1 MAGLAAAWR
10 LSEPAQQGQL
20 EVTVYQ
26 RGWRLG
32 GKAASSRGVHGRI
45 EEHGLHVW
53 LGYYDNA
60 FRLIRDCYA
69 LLDRERTDPG
79 CPIRSWRD
87 AFVPASDVGVTD
99 VAGSQWLASF
109 PENDLVPGDPHPPL
123 GPAELAGRAIA
134 LAASFLRSV
143 TPDRPV
149 RAALTARPEPPRL
162 GLGDALTDLSGPV
175 ATTGIAAAL
184 ELLQLATG
192 NGGRSNGDDS
202 GRRTVQF
209 LDLVLTMARGIAVD
223 RLAVRGW
230 SSIDHLDFRQWLA
243 RHGAGAR
250 TLESPII
257 RGLYDL
263 VFAYEGGDPARP
275 SFPAGLGLHLSGKIF
290 FDYRGAIFWKTS
302 AGLGDVAV
310 APLYLALRRRGVR
323 FELFHRLDAVHLD
336 GAGEAVT
343 ALSLGRQATPRA
355 GLDGYDPLV
364 RVKGLPVFPSAPR
377 WDQLGPH
384 PAPVSDD
391 LESHWCRAP
400 DAASVRLEAGRDFDA
415 VVLAVSIG
423 MIPYVCAELVDRK
436 RAWRD
441 MVDGVGTVATRAA
454 QLWFRT
460 DEAVIGSLPGAT
472 VSASDPPFETWSS
485 MTHTI
490 EHEDWPAH
498 DHPATAISL
507 CGVLPDAQV
516 PADDGRTDVA
526 AVATAE
532 VEAELGAFL
541 EAGAVEGWAA
551 ACDQDV
557 GRRPEHR
564 YWRANVDP
572 SDRYVQALPG
582 GDRYRLRADGSG
594 CSNLFI
600 AGDWIDSGLNAGCIE
615 AAVVSGLQAG
625 NAVLGRPLA
634 EGVIE
639 FHPRTAG
646 P

>member
-10 LSEPAQQGQL
+10 LSEPDLQGHV

-99 VAGSQWLASF
+99 VAGAQWLASF
-109 PENDLVPGDPHPPL
+109 PENDLVPGDPHPSL
-123 GPAELAGRAIA
+123 DPAELAGRSLA
-134 LAASFLRSV
+134 LAESFLRSV

-149 RAALTARPEPPRL
+149 RAALTARPEPPRF
-162 GLGDALTDLSGPV
+162 GLNDALADLSGPI
-175 ATTGIAAAL
+175 ATAGIATAL
-184 ELLQLATG
+184 ELLRLAPG
-192 NGGRSNGDDS
+192 NGGRSTGDDT

-230 SSIDHLDFRQWLA
+230 SSIDHLDFREWLA

-263 VFAYEGGDPARP
+263 VFAYEGGDSARP

-290 FDYRGAIFWKTS
+290 FDYRGAIFWKTR

-310 APLYLALRRRGVR
+310 APLYLALQRRGVR

-336 GAGEAVT
+336 ETGEAV
-343 ALSLGRQATPRA
+343 AAVSLGRQATLRE

-377 WDQLGPH
+377 WDQLHPRHGP
-384 PAPVSDD
+384 ASDD
-391 LESHWCRAP
+391 LESHWCRGP
-400 DAASVRLEAGRDFDA
+400 DAASVRLEAGRHFDA

-423 MIPYVCAELVDRK
+423 MVPYACAELVEK
-436 RAWRD
+436 KPAWRD

-454 QLWFRT
+454 QVWFQA
-460 DEAVIGSLPGAT
+460 DQDAIGSPPGAT

-498 DHPATAISL
+498 DQPATAASL

-526 AVATAE
+526 AVATADL
-532 VEAELGAFL
+532 ATDLGAFL
-541 EAGAVEGWAA
+541 EGGAGGRWAA
-551 ACDQDV
+551 AHDQFEP
-557 GRRPEHR
+557 RPEHR

-582 GDRYRLRADGSG
+582 SDRYRLRADGSG
-594 CSNLFI
+594 CFNLFL

-639 FHPRTAG
+639 FHPRTAAG
-646 P
+646 R